1 MMITKKLLIIGGE
14 DVYMRIPLIRELE
27 KKGLEVYVAGSG
39 GEDIFKSNNINFHR
53 YKLNRAMSLFDDIE
67 TVKELRKI
75 IKHVDPNVVQ
85 SFDTKPSIL
94 VPLASLG
101 HPHKVVRTITGMG
114 YAFSSDSFFAK
125 FLRFLYKIFQ
135 IVLDLKVDLTVFQ
148 NEDDF
153 KYYTDNNLLKNHK
166 GLLIRGS
173 GLDLKKIETC
183 IDTLKYKEEILDG
196 VDYDCVFLM
205 VTRLVRHK
213 GVMDYLQAAEGV
225 LSEHKKCKF
234 ILVGPLEGNGEDAI
248 SEDELAQFSESVLW
262 LGPRNDV
269 LSIMEMSDV
278 FVLPTYY
285 REGVPRV
292 LLEAASKS
300 LPVITSDMPGCRDI
314 IRDHKEGLL
323 VSVKDPYSLKKA
335 MIKLLEDEGMRNRM
349 GHLARYRVVNY
360 FSLDI
365 IAGNYVNAYNSVLVN
380 EIE

>member
-1 MMITKKLLIIGGE
+1 MMTAQRLLIIGGE
-14 DVYMRIPLIRELE
+14 DVHMRIPLIRELE
-27 KKGLEVYVAGSG
+27 KKGFEVYVAGSG
-39 GEDIFKSNNINFHR
+39 GEDIFRSNNIKFHR
-53 YKLNRAMSLFDDIE
+53 YELNRGMSLFDDIK

-75 IKHVDPNVVQ
+75 FKHVNPNIVQ

-101 HPHKVVRTITGMG
+101 GTHKVVRTITGMG
-114 YAFSSDSFFAK
+114 YVFSSGSLFAK
-125 FLRFLYKIFQ
+125 FLRFVYKVCQ

-153 KYYTDNNLLKNHK
+153 SYFNDNNLLKNHK
-166 GLLIRGS
+166 GCLIRGS
-173 GLDLKKIETC
+173 GLDLKKIESS
-183 IDTLKYKEEILDG
+183 IELNKSKEEILGG

-213 GVMDYLQAAEGV
+213 GVMDYLQAAEAV
-225 LSEHKKCKF
+225 LGEYKKCKF

-262 LGPRNDV
+262 LGARNDV

-323 VSVKDPYSLKKA
+323 VPVKDPYSLEKA
-335 MIKLLEDEGMRNRM
+335 MIKMVEDEGMRDRM

-365 IAGNYVNAYNSVLVN
+365 VAGNYVDAYNSVLVN